1 MTAAIGT
8 PQYYFQYVQSLMN
21 QLDWQPDPELI
32 VWHYTSGPGLISII
46 ESGTIFAT
54 QVSCLNDATE
64 IRYAASKLREA
75 LSSLLPSMD
84 EEDISTRFAKRFIE
98 LLQDDDATP
107 NSVGLPY
114 FVTCFSTLEDDLSQ
128 WRSYGGGE
136 NGYAIGIRVKDL
148 FGAANSLVSRV
159 IYDKERHL
167 DLANQAAEATIR
179 FYKEG
184 IDAGIQ
190 DWDNVFINAWDNALT
205 QLSPLIKDPGFELEK
220 EIRLIHQLQVGEIP
234 DIRVLQRKTMMS
246 RHFPMRFPAGAPIHR
261 PRIPIQRIIV
271 GPSRH
276 KEISRISVDTLLRT
290 HGYQT
295 GMVTSSA
302 RPYQEM

>member
-1 MTAAIGT
+1 MEPALGT
-8 PQYYFQYVQSLMN
+8 PQYYFPYVQSLLN
-21 QLDWQPDPELI
+21 QLDWKPDPELI

-75 LSSLLPSMD
+75 LSSMLLGM
-84 EEDISTRFAKRFIE
+84 EEDEPTTKFTNRYIE
-98 LLQDDDATP
+98 LLQDDDAAP

-114 FVTCFSTLEDDLSQ
+114 FVSCFSLLEDDLSQ

-136 NGYAIGIRVKDL
+136 NGYAIGIKTKDL
-148 FGAANSLVSRV
+148 FGASNSLVVRV
-159 IYDKERHL
+159 VYDIQKHAA
-167 DLANQAAEATIR
+167 LANQIAEATVR

-184 IDAGIQ
+184 LEAGIES
-190 DWDNVFINAWDNALT
+190 WDDVFLAAWDTALT
-205 QLSPLIKDPGFELEK
+205 QLAPIVKDPGFELEK
-220 EIRLIHQLQVGEIP
+220 EVRLIHQLQAIEIP

-246 RHFPMRFPAGAPIHR
+246 RHLPMRFPIAAPIHR
-261 PRIPIQRIIV
+261 PRIPIHRVIV

-290 HGYQT
+290 HGYPT
-295 GMVTSSA
+295 GLVISSA